1 MSHRAG
7 QRCLQGMSER
17 KRNTITEKTA
27 SRNTNVV
34 VISGGYAGVMAANR
48 PHEAAG
54 VALINPRAKLVERI
68 RLHQQVADTTANS
81 SAAVADFAASL
92 NPGVQLVIGRSTQLI
107 RSCRVHR
114 PVAAHEPLLTEQ
126 DASADVL
133 LAESVSMAMLVV
145 LETLSPH
152 RTRRVRTSGSVRVL
166 LRRDRLDDRQIDG
179 CCASNGPPRP
189 RTCSSAAKRFE
200 PVDPNLSAELASQ
213 FFAAAATGDLDGLMA
228 MLAPDVVW
236 TADSDGKVSA
246 ARRPVFVLYNGEHLA
261 GVVSSEVFDCVRTPA
276 ASAGLRER
284 I

>member
-1 MSHRAG
+1 
-7 QRCLQGMSER
+7 MSER

-54 VALINPRAKLVERI
+54 VTLVNPRAKLVERI

-107 RSCRVHR
+107 RSRRVHR

-126 DASADVL
+126 DASADEL

-145 LETLSPH
+145 LETLSPY

-179 CCASNGPPRP
+179 CDHHALVGESSNRGQ
-189 RTCSSAAKRFE
+189 
-200 PVDPNLSAELASQ
+200 N
-213 FFAAAATGDLDGLMA
+213 GL
-228 MLAPDVVW
+228 V
-236 TADSDGKVSA
+236 
-246 ARRPVFVLYNGEHLA
+246 EHLPEDGAIHCLRRFRRHRVDLAA
-261 GVVSSEVFDCVRTPA
+261 GDGSMCSP
-276 ASAGLRER
+276 
-284 I
+284 